1 MHDENTY
8 YSRLAEGAR
17 YLAERAASI
26 AERNRHL
33 AAAAR
38 YRMQSIG
45 EPYPPLRGRIAA

>member
-1 MHDENTY
+1 MHDESTY

-17 YLAERAASI
+17 FLADRAASI

>member
-1 MHDENTY
+1 MQDESTY

-17 YLAERAASI
+17 FLADRAASI